1 MMIMCIQYRC
11 KGCAEHG
18 ASLID
23 LSVADGEMTLDGIE
37 WSFSEEYTEAPPR
50 ILGGR
55 TIACYWFAISGGKTH
70 CGWDDLPD
78 WVIEINGGKVRC
90 FKICK

>member
-1 MMIMCIQYRC
+1 MLAIDRSDCSS
-11 KGCAEHG
+11 A
-18 ASLID
+18 ALID